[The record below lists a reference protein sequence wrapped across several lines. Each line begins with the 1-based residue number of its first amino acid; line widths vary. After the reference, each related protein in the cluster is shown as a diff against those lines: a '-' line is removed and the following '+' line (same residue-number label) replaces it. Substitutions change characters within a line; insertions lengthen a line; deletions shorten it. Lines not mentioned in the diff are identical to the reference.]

1 MERRPR
7 ILLAVAIGLAS
18 HDPTSQDANAAQSL
32 DQAVAEQLTNG
43 CDVLLGEG
51 QAEETKA
58 KEQLEGKLQEFCKR
72 GTFDTPPIGA
82 ASGGGAAT
90 PASAPGII
98 QQQQRERLLAAAGS
112 GGGAMAASGD
122 VASVDLGD
130 RFSFFVLGNYA
141 AVDKDRNS
149 FEDGY
154 DSDVLGATVGGSYRI
169 RPNVVAGLAFDYF
182 HEDGNYDHGG
192 DFDTDSFG
200 AAAFGAVSS
209 EHLIVQGSTGYARR
223 HYERTRPIEIT
234 FEERAGAP
242 KPPITGQAP
251 GDYDGNAYFVEIAAT
266 SVWRWRGVTLSP
278 FASLGWSRV
287 DYDSYAE
294 KGDATGFELRFDD
307 DHQTFLLSALGAGAS
322 TVFSTGAVAL
332 VPSIDISWLHEFEND
347 QRTVKVNFVDD
358 TRPKT
363 FTYNTEKPDRNF
375 GMLRAS
381 LAAVLPNGLR
391 PFVQF
396 QTVFENTNYSGYLA
410 TIGLNFDL

>member
-1 MERRPR
+1 MQRRAK
-7 ILLAVAIGLAS
+7 ILLAVSIGLAS
-18 HDPTSQDANAAQSL
+18 HDTTSHDADAAQSL
-32 DQAVAEQLTNG
+32 DQAVAQQLTND
-43 CDVLLGEG
+43 CDELLGDDEG
-51 QAEETKA
+51 VTI
-58 KEQLEGKLQEFCKR
+58 EQLEGKLQDFCEE
-72 GTFDTPPIGA
+72 GHGDTPPIGA

-90 PASAPGII
+90 SATAPGII
-98 QQQQRERLLAAAGS
+98 QQQQRERLLAAAAHGDDT
-112 GGGAMAASGD
+112 MAASGD
-122 VASVDLGD
+122 VARTVLGD

-141 AVDKDRNS
+141 AIDKDQNN

-169 RPNVVAGLAFDYF
+169 RPNVIAGLAFDYF

-200 AAAFGAVSS
+200 AVAFGAVSS
-209 EHLIVQGSTGYARR
+209 EHLIVQGSAGYARR
-223 HYERTRPIEIT
+223 HYERTRPIDVTVED
-234 FEERAGAP
+234 GD
-242 KPPITGQAP
+242 PITGKAP
-251 GDYDGNAYFVEIAAT
+251 GDYDGNAYFLEIAAT
-266 SVWRWRGVTLSP
+266 SVWRWREVTLSP
-278 FASLGWSRV
+278 FASLGWSRI

-294 KGDATGFELRFDD
+294 KGDTTGFELRFHD
-307 DHQTFLLSALGAGAS
+307 DHQIFLLSALGAGAS

-347 QRTVKVNFVDD
+347 QRRVKVNFVDD

-363 FTYNTEKPDRNF
+363 FTYSTEKPDRNF

>member
-1 MERRPR
+1 MERRAE

-18 HDPTSQDANAAQSL
+18 HGTASHDANAAQSL
-32 DQAVAEQLTNG
+32 DQAVAQELTDG
-43 CDVLLGEG
+43 CSVLLGEG
-51 QAEETKA
+51 EAEEMKA
-58 KEQLEGKLQEFCKR
+58 LEQLEGKLQAFCAR
-72 GTFDTPPIGA
+72 GPLDTPPIGA

-112 GGGAMAASGD
+112 GGGARAASGD
-122 VASVDLGD
+122 VASTVLGD
-130 RFSFFVLGNYA
+130 RFSFFVFGNYA

-154 DSDVLGATVGGSYRI
+154 DSDVLGATVGGSYRV
-169 RPNVVAGLAFDYF
+169 RPNVVAGLGFDYF

-200 AAAFGAVSS
+200 AVAFGAVSS
-209 EHLIVQGSTGYARR
+209 EHLIVQGSAGYARR
-223 HYERTRPIEIT
+223 HYERTRPIQIT
-234 FEERAGAP
+234 FEERDGVTE
-242 KPPITGQAP
+242 PPITGEAP
-251 GDYDGNAYFVEIAAT
+251 GDYDGNAYFLEIAAT
-266 SVWRWRGVTLSP
+266 SVWRWREVTFSP

-294 KGDATGFELRFDD
+294 NGDTGFELRFHD

-322 TVFSTGAVAL
+322 TVFSTGALAL

-363 FTYNTEKPDRNF
+363 FTYDTEKPDRNF

-396 QTVFENTNYSGYLA
+396 QTVFENTNYSGYVA